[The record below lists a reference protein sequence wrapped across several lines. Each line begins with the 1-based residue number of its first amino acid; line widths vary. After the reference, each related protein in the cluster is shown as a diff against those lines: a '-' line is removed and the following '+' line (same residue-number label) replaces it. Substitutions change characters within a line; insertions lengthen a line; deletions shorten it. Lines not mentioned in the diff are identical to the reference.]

1 MPPFSEA
8 HDYST
13 AFESDITNPSA
24 GNLPGALAYAGSG
37 TGKYGKP
44 FQDTWYGGFA
54 PRLGLAYQF
63 NQKTM
68 VRASS
73 GIYYANSGNVVP
85 FLDTGAAGYST
96 NPAFQSGD
104 GGFTPLM
111 YWNTQSFPQNF
122 EKPPAIDPSFLNGQ
136 AISYIPR
143 NGDRLP
149 QTLNW
154 VLDIERE
161 VAAQSLARCDVH
173 RQPLDSSWRVGFG
186 FATELRQQEQPE
198 HLDLVFWRRA
208 PAILTAHCRTRI
220 SRVSSARALRSRRR

>member
-1 MPPFSEA
+1 MEFGGTSCRRSLRRTIIRQLSYRILP
-8 HDYST
+8 
-13 AFESDITNPSA
+13 NPGA
-24 GNLPGALAYAGSG
+24 GNLPGALAYAGNG

-44 FQDTWYGGFA
+44 FQDTWYKGFA

-63 NQKTM
+63 DKKTM

-85 FLDTGAAGYST
+85 FLDTGAAGYSA
-96 NPAFQSGD
+96 NPSFPSGD

-122 EKPPAIDPSFLNGQ
+122 QKPPAIDPSFLNGQ

-149 QTLNW
+149 QTINW

-161 VAAQSLARCDVH
+161 VAHNLA
-173 RQPLDSSWRVGFG
+173 
-186 FATELRQQEQPE
+186 
-198 HLDLVFWRRA
+198 LDLMY
-208 PAILTAHCRTRI
+208 IGSHSTHLGL
-220 SRVSSARALRSRRR
+220 SGSAAQNQLR